1 MKQAARRRANQT
13 ARRLGHNCV
22 RTAIYP
28 GSFDPITNGHVD
40 VATRAAAIFDQVILG
55 VYDAPSKRLLF
66 NTTERVDMA
75 REALKRLPNIRVESY
90 AGLTVEYAR
99 GVGARFIV
107 RGLRV
112 ISDFELEHQMALTN
126 RELAPEIE
134 SICLMTRRE
143 YAFLSATIVK
153 EVARLGGPVENF
165 VPDHVVT
172 ALRIRF
178 GGAEQQMESVIPT
191 QLLRD

>member
-1 MKQAARRRANQT
+1 MKDT
-13 ARRLGHNCV
+13 YL

-40 VATRAAAIFDQVILG
+40 VATRASRIFDRVVLA
-55 VYDAPSKRLLF
+55 VYDAPPKRLLF
-66 NTTERVDMA
+66 STDERVIMA
-75 REALKRLPNIRVESY
+75 RKALQHLPNIEVVSY
-90 AGLTVEYAR
+90 TGLTVTFAR
-99 GVGARFIV
+99 QVQAQAIV

-134 SICLMTRRE
+134 TICLMTRRE

-153 EVARLGGPVENF
+153 EIAKLGGPVDNF
-165 VPDHVVT
+165 VPAHVAQ
-172 ALRIRF
+172 ALQARF
-178 GGAEQQMESVIPT
+178 GSAEQQKESMIPT